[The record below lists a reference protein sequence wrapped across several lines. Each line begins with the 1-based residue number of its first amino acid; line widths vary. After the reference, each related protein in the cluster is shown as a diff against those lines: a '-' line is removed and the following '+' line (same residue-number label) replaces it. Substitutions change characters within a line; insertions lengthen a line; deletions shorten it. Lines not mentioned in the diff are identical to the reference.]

1 MQKKVT
7 ITYCKPCGYLRRAA
21 AVADAIE
28 AEFGYEPRLV
38 PGGGGIFEVQVDD
51 TVVARRTRSHF
62 PEAAEIVAAIRN
74 TVRVPSNRRVAG
86 K

>member
-1 MQKKVT
+1 MKKKVT

-51 TVVARRTRSHF
+51 TVVARRTRGHF
-62 PEAAEIVAAIRN
+62 PEATEIVAAIRN
-74 TVRVPSNRRVAG
+74 TVRVPSHRRAAG